1 MITFFFLFLPQS
13 SLPLPIKVLSH
24 SDWVLLRNCVL
35 IEENMALDDQVA
47 KYSCR
52 QGWSCLF
59 SACKAESTDLL
70 SELTL
75 LDAGVVLLLAE

>member
-1 MITFFFLFLPQS
+1 MS
-13 SLPLPIKVLSH
+13 
-24 SDWVLLRNCVL
+24 
-35 IEENMALDDQVA
+35 LDDQVA
-47 KYSCR
+47 KESCR

-75 LDAGVVLLLAE
+75 LDAGIVLLLAEWGKEEVWGEATVRYIMERRVC

>member
-1 MITFFFLFLPQS
+1 M
-13 SLPLPIKVLSH
+13 SLDV
-24 SDWVLLRNCVL
+24 
-35 IEENMALDDQVA
+35 QVA

-59 SACKAESTDLL
+59 SASKAESTDLL